1 MLTRLDHVAPNDVL
15 ILTALTA
22 VTLSEPAF
30 VSQMRPC
37 PNVNS
42 WNTVSISTAEMK
54 TIFKELGLGP
64 DLLCNVHW
72 LLADRNNGRA
82 YATMFRPSVVWM

>member
-15 ILTALTA
+15 ILTAFTA

-37 PNVNS
+37 PNVS
-42 WNTVSISTAEMK
+42 SSE
-54 TIFKELGLGP
+54 
-64 DLLCNVHW
+64 
-72 LLADRNNGRA
+72 
-82 YATMFRPSVVWM
+82 